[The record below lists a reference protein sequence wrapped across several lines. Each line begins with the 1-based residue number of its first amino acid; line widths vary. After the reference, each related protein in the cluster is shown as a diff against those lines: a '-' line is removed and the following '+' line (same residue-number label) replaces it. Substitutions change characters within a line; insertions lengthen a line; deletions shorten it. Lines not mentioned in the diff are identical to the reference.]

1 MSDRRGLLSGLAAI
15 GLGLIAVVGGT
26 FIATGE
32 NGNAIESWP
41 PLLRALLVGV
51 CVAIGLALLARAVT
65 MLAAEAPDQEPA
77 ASARDPNARDVRGLI
92 RAVRLAFLALAA
104 FAAAG
109 AFLVGHPLLLVVAVV
124 IAGVD
129 VIETSFLLLVARTH
143 QGDDA
148 KGS

>member
-1 MSDRRGLLSGLAAI
+1 VSDRPGLFSGLLVI
-15 GLGLIAVVGGT
+15 GLGLLAVVGGT

-32 NGNAIESWP
+32 NGNAIQSWP
-41 PLLRALLVGV
+41 PLVRALLVGI

-65 MLAAEAPDQEPA
+65 MLAAEDPEEGAP
-77 ASARDPNARDVRGLI
+77 RDPNARDIRGMI

-109 AFLVGHPLLLVVAVV
+109 AFLVGQSLLLVVAVV

-143 QGDDA
+143 QGDDRPR
-148 KGS
+148 S

>member
-1 MSDRRGLLSGLAAI
+1 VNDRRGLLSGLAVI
-15 GLGLIAVVGGT
+15 GVGLLAVVGGT

-41 PLLRALLVGV
+41 PLLRALLVGI
-51 CVAIGLALLARAVT
+51 CVAIGLALLARAIT
-65 MLAAEAPDQEPA
+65 MLAESQPGDGVPP
-77 ASARDPNARDVRGLI
+77 DPNARDIRGMI

-124 IAGVD
+124 IAGID
-129 VIETSFLLLVARTH
+129 VIETSFLLLVARTR
-143 QGDDA
+143 QGDDHP
-148 KGS
+148 GS

>member
-1 MSDRRGLLSGLAAI
+1 MSDRRGLVSGLAVI
-15 GLGLIAVVGGT
+15 GVALLAVVGGT

-65 MLAAEAPDQEPA
+65 MLAAEAPDGEAAPA
-77 ASARDPNARDVRGLI
+77 VRDASPRDVRGLI

-143 QGDDA
+143 HGDDVT
-148 KGS
+148 GS